1 MRALVV
7 YESMYGNTHAVADRI
22 GAGLESTC
30 QVAVV
35 PVWSVSPE
43 SVEAADLVVVG
54 GPTHVHGM
62 SSSFSRRAA
71 QEAAQKP
78 GSDLT
83 MDATAVDN
91 GLREWLEQLAA
102 ANGRQAAAFDTRV
115 KGPTALTGHASSGI
129 ARRLRRRGFR
139 VVAAPESFLV
149 DKENRLLP
157 GELERA
163 EGWGTAL
170 GGRAAASAGTRAS

>member
-22 GAGLESTC
+22 GAGLASAFEVT
-30 QVAVV
+30 VV
-35 PVWSVSPE
+35 PVWAASA
-43 SVEAADLVVVG
+43 EAVAGADLLVVG

-71 QEAAQKP
+71 REAAAKP
-78 GSDLT
+78 GSGLS
-83 MDATAVDN
+83 MDAADAD
-91 GLREWLEQLAA
+91 GLREWLEEVGPGG
-102 ANGRQAAAFDTRV
+102 GRQAAAFDTRV
-115 KGPTALTGHASSGI
+115 KGPATLTGHASSGI

-149 DKENRLLP
+149 DKENRLLS
-157 GELERA
+157 GELGRA

-170 GGRAAASAGTRAS
+170 GGRAATAATQVS